1 MGKIMQI
8 LIIGYVWPEP
18 NSSAAGSRMMQ
29 LISAMRKQD
38 WQVTFASPAQ
48 LSDHMVDLDQYGV
61 SSNNIELNNESFDG
75 YITELS
81 PDIVI
86 FDRFMMEEQFGW
98 RVEKFCPNALR
109 ILNTEDLHSLREA
122 RQKAV
127 KKGEPFTL
135 SNSVRSNSEQLA
147 LYLHSGLAVREVAA
161 IFRSDLTLMISPIEV
176 ELLIEHFQVPQQQLM
191 YLPFMLEPLTQEE
204 IEQLPSFE
212 EREHFITIGNF
223 RHAPNWDVV
232 LQLKQ
237 HIWPLIHKQLPKAQM
252 HIYGAYP
259 PPKATQLHNEK
270 QGFYIKGWAEDAKA
284 VIKNARLCLAPIRFG
299 AGIKGKLS
307 DAMECG
313 TPSITTDIG
322 IEGMLLDEGKIAW
335 NGEYIDSQEMINNP
349 QSFANAAIKAYQDK
363 QAFIRYQENGYARLA
378 EQYNLADWQDQFIRR
393 LQSELVAQELNRQNN
408 FIGKMLRHHSM
419 KSTQYMAQWIEA
431 KNKI

>member
-1 MGKIMQI
+1 MTTSQHV

-29 LISAMRKQD
+29 LIQAMQSQG
-38 WQVTFASPAQ
+38 WPITFASPAQ
-48 LSDHMVDLDQYGV
+48 LSEHMVDLAEMGIACQA
-61 SSNNIELNNESFDG
+61 IELNSESFDT
-75 YITELS
+75 YISELN
-81 PDIVI
+81 PGLVI

-109 ILNTEDLHSLREA
+109 VLNTEDLHSLREA
-122 RQKAV
+122 RQKMI
-127 KKGEPFTL
+127 KKGKSFDL
-135 SNSVRSNSEQLA
+135 SNANKVSQNLHTDLA
-147 LYLHSGLAVREVAA
+147 IREVAA

-176 ELLIEHFQVPQQQLM
+176 TLLTEHFQVPTQQLM
-191 YLPFMLEPLTQEE
+191 YLPFMLAPLPQEE
-204 IEQLPSFE
+204 IDSLPSFE
-212 EREHFITIGNF
+212 EREHFISIGNF

-237 HIWPLIHKQLPKAQM
+237 HIWPLIRKQLPKAQM

-270 QGFYIKGWAEDAKA
+270 QGFLIKGWAEDAKF
-284 VIKNARLCLAPIRFG
+284 VIKNARVLLAPIRFG

-313 TPSITTDIG
+313 TPSITTEVG
-322 IEGMLLDEGKIAW
+322 SEGMLIDSTDQKPQW
-335 NGEYIDSQEMINNP
+335 NGEIISLEQMLAQP
-349 QSFANAAIKAYQDK
+349 QVFADAAINAYQNSEK
-363 QAFIRYQENGYARLA
+363 FSQSQQRGIEILA
-378 EQYNLADWQDQFIRR
+378 EQYDKATWQDSFIAR
-393 LQSELVAQELNRQNN
+393 LNAHQQEKEVLRQNN
-408 FIGKMLRHHSM
+408 FFGLMLRHHSM

-431 KNKI
+431 KNSLL

>member
-1 MGKIMQI
+1 
-8 LIIGYVWPEP
+8 
-18 NSSAAGSRMMQ
+18 MMQ
-29 LISAMRKQD
+29 LISAMRAQD

-48 LSDHMVDLDQYGV
+48 LSDHMVDLAQWDVPCQE
-61 SSNNIELNNESFDG
+61 IELNNESFDH
-75 YITELS
+75 YIKALN

-98 RVEKFCPNALR
+98 RVEKFCPDAMR

-127 KKGEPFTL
+127 KKNHTL
-135 SNSVRSNSEQLA
+135 DIAKPTDIAEF
-147 LYLHSGLAVREVAA
+147 LHSDLAIREIAA
-161 IFRSDLTLMISPIEV
+161 IHRSDLILMISQVEV
-176 ELLIEHFQVPQQQLM
+176 DLLTEYFQVPKQQLM
-191 YLPFMLEPLTQEE
+191 YLPFMLAPLTEDD
-204 IEQLPSFE
+204 IEQLPNFE
-212 EREHFITIGNF
+212 QRQHFITIGNF
-223 RHAPNWDVV
+223 RHAPNWDIV

-237 HIWPLIHKQLPKAQM
+237 NIWPLIRKQLPKAEM

-270 QGFYIKGWAEDAKA
+270 QGFLIKGWAEDAKA

-299 AGIKGKLS
+299 AGIKGKLT

-313 TPSITTDIG
+313 TPSITTEVG
-322 IEGMLLDEGKIAW
+322 IEGMLLTSSHTDW
-335 NGEYIDSQEMINNP
+335 NGEVIDSQEMVNKP
-349 QSFANAAIKAYQDK
+349 QLFADAAIKAYQDK
-363 QAFIRYQENGYARLA
+363 QSFNLNQKKGFERLTQQYDQAF
-378 EQYNLADWQDQFIRR
+378 WQDQFIQR
-393 LQSELVAQELNRQNN
+393 LQTELSELKIKRQQH

-431 KNKI
+431 KNKP

>member
-1 MGKIMQI
+1 MHI

-29 LISAMRKQD
+29 LIASLRAQD
-38 WQVTFASPAQ
+38 WLVTFASPAQ
-48 LSDHMVDLDQYGV
+48 PSDHMVDLELYGV
-61 SSNNIELNNESFDG
+61 NRNSIELNNESFDT
-75 YITELS
+75 YITQLA

-109 ILNTEDLHSLREA
+109 VLNTEDLHSLREA
-122 RQKAV
+122 RHKSM
-127 KKGEPFTL
+127 KNNELINLETDISL
-135 SNSVRSNSEQLA
+135 LHTDLA
-147 LYLHSGLAVREVAA
+147 IREIAA
-161 IFRSDLTLMISPIEV
+161 IHRSDLTLMISPVEV
-176 ELLIEHFQVPQQQLM
+176 DLLIKHFHIAPTQLL
-191 YLPFMLEPLTQEE
+191 YLPFMITPLAPAE
-204 IEQLPSFE
+204 IQQLPSFE

-237 HIWPLIHKQLPKAQM
+237 HIWPLIRKQLPKAEM

-259 PPKATQLHNEK
+259 PPKATQLHNAK
-270 QGFYIKGWAEDAKA
+270 QGFLIKGWAEDAR
-284 VIKNARLCLAPIRFG
+284 VVMKNARVCLAPIRFG

-313 TPSITTDIG
+313 TPSVTTSLG
-322 IEGMLLDEGKIAW
+322 CEGMLQELPW
-335 NGEYIDSQEMINNP
+335 NGEIMDTELVMQKP
-349 QSFANAAIKAYQDK
+349 QLFAEAAVNLYQDK
-363 QAFIRYQENGYARLA
+363 QAYRQHQENGFKILQQQYDKTTWQTVFIERL
-378 EQYNLADWQDQFIRR
+378 
-393 LQSELVAQELNRQNN
+393 LQQQAQQEILRKDN

-431 KNKI
+431 KNKPS